1 MRIGGRYRVSVLGLC
16 LWAIANAAWA
26 DGGFLAKSELAA
38 MAEPVQKAVLLFR
51 DGVEDLILQVKYE
64 GEGDEFA
71 WLVPLPAKP
80 EVTVAEEGSFEEIEA
95 YVSERSKWKVY
106 YDPPRF
112 LSRVGLGGGGFGAAE
127 QAVTVHEFKRVGVYE
142 IAVLEADT
150 AEDLLRWC
158 KDHGYHVN
166 AKAREVLKSYVDK
179 GWIFTAMRIHPDASG
194 RKTER
199 GLSRGTIQPIHF
211 TFPTREAV
219 YPLRISSINQGATE
233 VELYLLAEDTLV
245 SSMFFRGREA
255 LLGEF
260 QARKLALAAGNAN
273 KLEAKFAQYFD
284 ADRLAYRAVAARE
297 LPIAAKSLPRWTD
310 TPLHLTTAKR
320 NFLPEHM
327 VEDVYFK
334 LVSQMEP
341 KEQRDFVEGTRGS
354 AESVLV
360 RMPDAL
366 LAYLDEQLALIID
379 RESASTSA
387 WMYCS
392 DQFIFL
398 AEYDKGA
405 HLANAARHPVPR
417 VRRLLISFLWQAYFN
432 RETIVAP
439 YDLAIEDYGKDH
451 WSPVHY
457 RGGGGWSSG
466 IRFSSRPGAPQFVVQ
481 RVLVELFRHPDP
493 DIEVA
498 KLLAA
503 LGTRESIAL
512 LIGAVRNPLGVGSVH
527 QNQALLA
534 LRHVKD
540 PAVRELY
547 IDTLETQRSWLSEN
561 EIDACLVGLWNNLD
575 PSMEPLVRSIREHC
589 RVSNMLSGQA
599 LARNLLVNGLGVE
612 EPKIVA
618 GMSRDAL
625 EAEMGG
631 KGVVLRRIDTQ
642 GREMRLVRGD
652 DEEDEI
658 AALSRPG
665 SAPWPRGV
673 NEIPPAILDIAVYQW
688 GSGVATFKGGALVSW
703 KVGAYVP
710 DYEIDRERYMPVS
723 PPERIVRT
731 RAISDDE

>member
-1 MRIGGRYRVSVLGLC
+1 MGIGGRYRVIAAGLC
-16 LWAIANAAWA
+16 LWALATTAWA

-38 MAEPVQKAVLLFR
+38 MAEPVQKAVLMFR

-80 EVTVAEEGSFEEIEA
+80 EVTVAEEGLFEEIEA
-95 YVSERSKWKVY
+95 YVSARSKWKVY
-106 YDPPRF
+106 YDPPRYF
-112 LSRVGLGGGGFGAAE
+112 SHPMLGGGGFGAAE
-127 QAVTVHEFKRVGVYE
+127 EAVTVYEYKRVGIYE

-158 KDHGYHVN
+158 KGHGYHVN

-233 VELYLLAEDTLV
+233 VELHLLAEDTMV
-245 SSMFFRGREA
+245 NPEFFQLGS
-255 LLGEF
+255 LLEEF
-260 QARKLALAAGNAN
+260 QARKLALAAGNPA
-273 KLEAKFAQYFD
+273 KLEAEFAQYFD
-284 ADRLAYRAVAARE
+284 ADRYTYRAVSSSE
-297 LPIAAKSLPRWTD
+297 LPVAAKSLPRLSG

-320 NFLPEHM
+320 NFLPEQM

-334 LVSQMEP
+334 LVGQMGP
-341 KEQRDFVEGTRGS
+341 KEQQEFVEVTLGTTQS
-354 AESVLV
+354 AVV

-366 LAYLDEQLALIID
+366 LAFLDNKLARITD
-379 RESASTSA
+379 DESANQST
-387 WMYCS
+387 WMPYS
-392 DQFIFL
+392 DYFIFL

-405 HLANAARHPVPR
+405 HLSNAARHPVPR

-439 YDLAIEDYGKDH
+439 YDRAIEDYGKDYR
-451 WSPVHY
+451 SPVHY

-466 IRFSSRPGAPQFVVQ
+466 IRFSSKVGIPQSVVQ
-481 RVLVELFRHPDP
+481 RVLIELFRQPNP

-503 LGTRESIAL
+503 LGTGESITR

-527 QNQALLA
+527 QNQALMA

-547 IDTLETQRSWLSEN
+547 IDTLETQRSWLNEN
-561 EIDACLVGLWNNLD
+561 EINACLVGLWNNLD
-575 PSMEPLVRSIREHC
+575 PSMEPLVRSIGDHC
-589 RVSNMLSGQA
+589 RGSNMPSGQA
-599 LARNLLVNGLGVE
+599 LARNFLVNGLGVE
-612 EPKIVA
+612 KPRIAV

-625 EAEMGG
+625 EKEMGG
-631 KGVVLRRIDTQ
+631 KGVVLKRIDTL

-652 DEEDEI
+652 DEEEEI
-658 AALSRPG
+658 AALFRPG
-665 SAPWPRGV
+665 AAPWPQGV
-673 NEIPPAILDIAVYQW
+673 NEIPAAILDIAVYQW
-688 GSGVATFKGGALVSW
+688 GSGVATFKGDALVSW
-703 KVGAYVP
+703 KAGAYVP
-710 DYEIDRERYMPVS
+710 DYEIDREWYMPVS
-723 PPERIVRT
+723 PPERMARA
-731 RAISDDE
+731 RAISDEE